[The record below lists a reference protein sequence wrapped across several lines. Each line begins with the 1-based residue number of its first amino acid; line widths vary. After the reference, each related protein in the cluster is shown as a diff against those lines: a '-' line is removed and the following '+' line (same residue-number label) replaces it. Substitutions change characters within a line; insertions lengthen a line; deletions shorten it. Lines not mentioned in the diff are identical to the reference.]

1 MTPARA
7 GPVRPA
13 SLYLDH
19 NATSPLL
26 PEARAAF
33 VDALDRA
40 WGNPSSPHA
49 AGREAASVL
58 DRARRQVGTLVDRD
72 PRSVVFTS
80 GATEA
85 NSLALQGL
93 VSSERPL
100 RVVSAIEHPSV
111 RAWGDLVVACL
122 PNGQVD
128 LVSLDRTLSEHPGR
142 IAVVSIMAANNET
155 GVVQPLVEVAA
166 CLREHGVPLH
176 VDATQLPGR
185 LPVRVPADLITL
197 SAHKF
202 GGPRGAGCLVVP
214 AGLQPRMA
222 ALLRGGPQERGL
234 RGGTENVAA
243 CAGMGAAAAAAARHT
258 LSPAP
263 RDALEAAC
271 RALGAVILG
280 ADAPRLPNT
289 VTALFDVPGD
299 LLVMGLDLEGVAA
312 STGSACSSG
321 AAKPSHVV
329 EAMGLSGVP
338 LRLSTG
344 WDTPSQ
350 IPEAVAALRAV
361 VARTRAAVG
370 EEPCA

>member
-1 MTPARA
+1 MNGGR
-7 GPVRPA
+7 GHSA
-13 SLYLDH
+13 SSAALYLDH

-26 PEARAAF
+26 PEAREALL
-33 VDALDRA
+33 DALDTA
-40 WGNPSSPHA
+40 WANPSSPHA
-49 AGREAASVL
+49 AGRRAASVL
-58 DRARRQVGTLVDRD
+58 DRARRAVGALVDRD
-72 PRSVVFTS
+72 PRSVIFTS

-93 VSSERPL
+93 VCPERSL

-111 RAWGDLVVACL
+111 RAWGDLFVPCL
-122 PNGQVD
+122 PSGQVD
-128 LVSLDRTLSEHPGR
+128 VNALEQILAIHGSQV
-142 IAVVSIMAANNET
+142 AVVSIMAANNET
-155 GVVQPLVEVAA
+155 GVLQPLDSVAKS
-166 CLREHGVPLH
+166 LRSHGIPLH

-185 LPVRVPADLITL
+185 VPVRVPGELLTL

-214 AGLQPRMA
+214 ARLQPRMSGV
-222 ALLRGGPQERGL
+222 LRGGSQERGL

-243 CAGMGAAAAAAARHT
+243 CAAMGAAAAAVRT
-258 LSPAP
+258 VSPAS

-271 RALGAVILG
+271 RELGAVVLG
-280 ADAPRLPNT
+280 AGVPRLPNT

-299 LLVMGLDLEGVAA
+299 LLVMGLDLQGIAA

-321 AAKPSHVV
+321 AAQESHVV
-329 EAMGLSGVP
+329 TAMGQSGVP

-344 WDTPSQ
+344 WDTPTQ
-350 IPEAVAALRAV
+350 IPGAVSALRAV

>member
-1 MTPARA
+1 MTSAGVRRA
-7 GPVRPA
+7 HPDT
-13 SLYLDH
+13 LYLDH
-19 NATSPLL
+19 NASSPLL
-26 PEARAAF
+26 PEARDAL

-49 AGREAASVL
+49 AGREATAL
-58 DRARRQVGTLVDRD
+58 LHRARRQVGTLVDRD
-72 PRSVVFTS
+72 PRTVVFCS

-111 RAWGDLVVACL
+111 RAWGDVVVPCL
-122 PNGQVD
+122 PTGQVD
-128 LVSLDRTLSEHPGR
+128 VSALERTLADHTGQV
-142 IAVVSIMAANNET
+142 ALVSIMAANNET
-155 GVVQPLVEVAA
+155 GVLQPLEEVAA
-166 CLREHGVPLH
+166 CLREHSVPLH

-185 LPVRVPADLITL
+185 VPVRVPADLITL

-214 AGLQPRMA
+214 VHLQPRMS

-243 CAGMGAAAAAAARHT
+243 CAGMGAAAEAAR
-258 LSPAP
+258 LVSPAP
-263 RDALEAAC
+263 RDALEEAC
-271 RALGAVILG
+271 RELGAVVLG
-280 ADAPRLPNT
+280 AAAPRLPNT

-299 LLVMGLDLEGVAA
+299 LLVMGLDLEGIAA

-321 AAKPSHVV
+321 AAQPSHVLA
-329 EAMGLSGVP
+329 AMGLSGVP